1 MKLLSMVLLIVAG
14 CVCMSSC
21 KDDDDEIISTTIVG
35 SWSRTFEDDMNTIT
49 ETYTFNSN
57 LTGLY
62 STVTKD
68 SDDKQ
73 VSEESLSI
81 EYSISDDSDGYNY
94 VTIVEQTKTKR
105 YRYEITASKL
115 LLYTSGD
122 QYWEFRRK

>member
-1 MKLLSMVLLIVAG
+1 MVLLIVAG

>member
-14 CVCMSSC
+14 CICMSSC

>member
-94 VTIVEQTKTKR
+94 VTIVEQTSTTR

>member
-14 CVCMSSC
+14 CICMSSC

-62 STVTKD
+62 SAVTTD
-68 SDDKQ
+68 SDGNQ
-73 VSEESLSI
+73 VSEETLSI

-94 VTIVEQTKTKR
+94 VTIVEQTSTTR

>member
-14 CVCMSSC
+14 CVCRSSC

>member
-21 KDDDDEIISTTIVG
+21 KDDDVEIISTTIVG

>member
-1 MKLLSMVLLIVAG
+1 
-14 CVCMSSC
+14 
-21 KDDDDEIISTTIVG
+21 
-35 SWSRTFEDDMNTIT
+35 MNTIT